1 MQNSMIK
8 PLALIFT
15 ALIFCSYLLYY
26 PSFPDTDLDIPHPLQ
41 PPIQLHPYHSVNLNK
56 PQSSF
61 EFASHQLTFGS
72 QADYEIHEKLGKGK
86 FGQVYLATHIPTGE
100 KVAFKLFLNTTEA
113 KVLKE
118 INILQQLKNA
128 PNFLPIRDIIK
139 EVGDD
144 GIIRFAT
151 VFDYF
156 EAKHYRT
163 LFPMLNKTQVKT
175 FIYKALQTLEY
186 AHRRGIM
193 HRDIKPLNVMM
204 NENTMEVKVIDWGHS
219 DFYFPEVH
227 KSVRVASLHFKSP
240 ELLLNYTVHDYSLDM
255 WSTGCL
261 LAEMVFLKM
270 HFFQSDV
277 MRPHKSGR
285 MSKAEA
291 KMLEFRDHLDV
302 IASVMGSEEL
312 REYAERYPKQM
323 DLEIL
328 KYVGNYPKVPLKNFI
343 NEQNKH
349 LVDDEVI
356 DLLDKMLVYDHT
368 KRLTAHEALQ
378 HPYFDEVRNEEAE
391 MFLLKDAENL

>member
-1 MQNSMIK
+1 MIK

-15 ALIFCSYLLYY
+15 ALIFCSYLLYD
-26 PSFPDTDLDIPHPLQ
+26 PSFPDTDLDMPHPIQ
-41 PPIQLHPYHSVNLNK
+41 SPPQLHPYHYVNLHK

-61 EFASHQLTFGS
+61 EFSAHQLSFGS
-72 QADYEIHEKLGKGK
+72 QAEYQIQHKLGKGK
-86 FGQVYLATHIPTGE
+86 FGQVFLATHIPTGDT
-100 KVAFKLFLNTTEA
+100 VAFKLFLNITEA

-139 EVGDD
+139 ELGDD
-144 GIIRFAT
+144 GVTRFAT

-156 EAKHYRT
+156 EAKHYRQ
-163 LFPMLNKTQVKT
+163 LFPLLTKTQVKT

-204 NENTMEVKVIDWGHS
+204 NENTNEVRVIDWGHA
-219 DFYFPEVH
+219 DFYFPDVH

-240 ELLLNYTVHDYSLDM
+240 ELLLNYTLHDYSLDI

-270 HFFQSDV
+270 HFFQSNV
-277 MRPHKSGR
+277 MRSHKSGR
-285 MSKAEA
+285 MSKAEV
-291 KMLEFRDHLDV
+291 KTLEFRDHLDV
-302 IASVMGSEEL
+302 IASVMGTEEL
-312 REYAERYPKQM
+312 REYAERYRPFM

-328 KYVGNYPKVPLKNFI
+328 KYVGNYPKVPLKSFI

-349 LVDDEVI
+349 LVDDQVI
-356 DLLDKMLVYDHT
+356 DLLEKMLVYDHT
-368 KRLTAHEALQ
+368 KRLTALEALK

-391 MFLLKDAENL
+391 IMLLKDENN

>member
-1 MQNSMIK
+1 MFK
-8 PLALIFT
+8 PLALIIT
-15 ALIFCSYLLYY
+15 ALVFCSYFFYY
-26 PSFPDTDLDIPHPLQ
+26 PTFDNKRDFPNPYSSTPSS
-41 PPIQLHPYHSVNLNK
+41 PPKLHPYHSINVNK

-61 EFASHQLTFGS
+61 DFSTQHLAFGD
-72 QADYEIHEKLGKGK
+72 QNDYQIHYKLGKGK
-86 FGQVYLATHIPTGE
+86 FGQVYLATHKPTGD

-118 INILQQLKNA
+118 INILQQLKDA

-144 GIIRFAT
+144 GVIRFAT

-156 EAKHYRT
+156 EAKHYRQ
-163 LFPMLNKTQVKT
+163 LFPMLSKKHVKT

-204 NENTMEVKVIDWGHS
+204 NENSYQVKVIDWGHS
-219 DFYFPEVH
+219 DFFFPDVE

-240 ELLLNYTVHDYSLDM
+240 ELLLGYALHDYSLDI

-270 HFFQSDV
+270 HFFHSEIR
-277 MRPHKSGR
+277 RPQNPVTR
-285 MSKAEA
+285 MTKGEI
-291 KMLEFRDHLDV
+291 KTLEFRDHLDT
-302 IASVMGSEEL
+302 IASVLGSEEL
-312 REYAERYPKQM
+312 REYAERFKDKM

-328 KYVGNYPKVPLKNFI
+328 KYVGNYDKISLKSFI
-343 NEQNKH
+343 NNQNQH
-349 LVDDEVI
+349 LVDDQVI

-368 KRLTAHEALQ
+368 KRLTAHEALK
-378 HPYFDEVRNEEAE
+378 HPYFDEVRDDSFEKSLEE
-391 MFLLKDAENL
+391 